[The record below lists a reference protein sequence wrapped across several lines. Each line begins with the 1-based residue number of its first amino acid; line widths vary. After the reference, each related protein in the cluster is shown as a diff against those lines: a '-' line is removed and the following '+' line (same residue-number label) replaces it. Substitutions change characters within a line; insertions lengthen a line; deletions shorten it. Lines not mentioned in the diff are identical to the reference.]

1 MAYFTEDVS
10 ILVINVLINAIS
22 LRAFSSNILGSCDVQ
37 RRQFGAKTIAKF
49 EESIFV
55 LTTTS
60 GCENSCRKCIKYVR
74 TYKRNNVI
82 TKSSK
87 AEDVQD
93 LTNLLIAGSF
103 SIIKATSL
111 GSSVA
116 THSS

>member
-10 ILVINVLINAIS
+10 ILVISVLINAIS

-37 RRQFGAKTIAKF
+37 RRQFGANTIAKL

-74 TYKRNNVI
+74 TYKIKKKVI
-82 TKSSK
+82 
-87 AEDVQD
+87 
-93 LTNLLIAGSF
+93 NLQ
-103 SIIKATSL
+103 
-111 GSSVA
+111 
-116 THSS
+116 